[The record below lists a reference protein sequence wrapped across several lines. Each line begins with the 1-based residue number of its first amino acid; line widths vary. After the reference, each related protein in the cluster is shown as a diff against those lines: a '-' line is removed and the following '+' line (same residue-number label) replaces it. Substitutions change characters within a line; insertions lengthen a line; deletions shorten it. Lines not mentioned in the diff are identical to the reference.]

1 MKMFTGWLRKRCT
14 AFFRPGR
21 GLAFVGLLLLS
32 LFAAACGN
40 EAAKAPNGE
49 TKANKPDLPPGAY
62 EIVDARGDTVRIPA
76 IPKRV
81 LTFTTGADEIVLG
94 LVKPDRMIAVN
105 QDFVDP
111 GHSNVAALA
120 KQVPNPIERNP
131 TVERVA
137 ALQPDLVI
145 VQDWIAMD
153 KVQSLR
159 DLGIPVVV
167 SRTPRSIDDVRTTIH
182 LIADSLGETKRGDD
196 LVALM
201 DKELIALQARLN
213 EVPLKEKGKTVALVS
228 IMPAYGGAGSMF
240 DDVIRAAGAQNAK
253 ALAGNR
259 QGQAMTKEQFV
270 ACDPDY
276 IFLPSYNDPRT
287 KEETYGAEYMN
298 DPSLSGMKA
307 VRENHLRYPWARY
320 IYNISQNVVFGVQ
333 EAARMLYGEAFA
345 QPPDRHLTVAE

>member
-1 MKMFTGWLRKRCT
+1 MKWITMGRRGHFMERFLM
-14 AFFRPGR
+14 GR
-21 GLAFVGLLLLS
+21 GLALFLLLLLS
-32 LFAAACGN
+32 LFATASGN
-40 EAAKAPNGE
+40 EGEKGSSAKTEAE
-49 TKANKPDLPPGAY
+49 KPALPPGLY
-62 EIVDARGDTVRIPA
+62 EVVDARGDTVRIPT

-94 LVKPDRMIAVN
+94 LVKPERMIAVN
-105 QDFVDP
+105 EDFVDA
-111 GHSNVAALA
+111 GRSNVSALA
-120 KQVPNPIERNP
+120 KQVKNTIERNP
-131 TVERVA
+131 TVERVV
-137 ALQPDLVI
+137 ALKPDLVI
-145 VQDWIAMD
+145 VQDWIPME

-167 SRTPRSIDDVRTTIH
+167 SRTPRSIDDVRATIR
-182 LIADSLGETKRGDD
+182 LIAASLGERNRGEA
-196 LVALM
+196 LVDLM

-228 IMPAYGGAGSMF
+228 IMPAYGGAGGMF
-240 DDVIRAAGAQNAK
+240 DDVIRAAGGQNAK

-270 ACDPDY
+270 ACNPDY
-276 IFLPSYNDPRT
+276 IFLPSYNNPQT
-287 KEETYGAEYMN
+287 KEEIYGTEYMS

-333 EAARMLYGEAFA
+333 EAARMLYGEQFA

>member
-1 MKMFTGWLRKRCT
+1 MKRFTIGRSGRF
-14 AFFRPGR
+14 AAVFSMGR
-21 GLAFVGLLLLS
+21 GLALLLLLTLS

-40 EAAKAPNGE
+40 EGAEGPSDEPKA
-49 TKANKPDLPPGAY
+49 TKPALPPGAY
-62 EIVDARGDTVRIPA
+62 EVVDARGDTVRIPTV
-76 IPKRV
+76 PKRV

-94 LVKPDRMIAVN
+94 LIKPERMIAVN
-105 QDFVDP
+105 EDFVDP
-111 GHSNVAALA
+111 GRSNVSALA
-120 KQVPNPIERNP
+120 KQVKNR
-131 TVERVA
+131 
-137 ALQPDLVI
+137 
-145 VQDWIAMD
+145 
-153 KVQSLR
+153 
-159 DLGIPVVV
+159 
-167 SRTPRSIDDVRTTIH
+167 
-182 LIADSLGETKRGDD
+182 LIAASLAEKKRGEA
-196 LVALM
+196 LVDLM

-240 DDVIRAAGAQNAK
+240 DDVIRAAGGQNAK

-270 ACDPDY
+270 ACNPDY
-276 IFLPSYNDPRT
+276 IFLPSYNNPQT
-287 KEETYGAEYMN
+287 KEEIYGTEYMS

-333 EAARMLYGEAFA
+333 EAARMLYGEQFA